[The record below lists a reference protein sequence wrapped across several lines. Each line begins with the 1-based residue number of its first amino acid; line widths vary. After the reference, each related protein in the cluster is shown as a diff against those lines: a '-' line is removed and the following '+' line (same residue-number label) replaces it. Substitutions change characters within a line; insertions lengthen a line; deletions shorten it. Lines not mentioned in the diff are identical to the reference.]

1 VRTRRQILVSSAAAL
16 TAQVRPARSLE
27 RIVKVGVLPFGTVG
41 WETETIRL
49 NAFDEANG
57 FRLEEIKLASSEAA
71 RIAFSSGAVDTIVTD
86 LLWAARLRAEGRN
99 VRFLPFSTTEG
110 GIMVAPQ
117 SPIRDVPDLAGR
129 SIGVAG
135 GPLDKSWLLLRAFAR
150 EKAGFDPSGKSSPVF
165 GAPPLLSHKL
175 EAGELEAALL
185 FWQFCARLKAKGF
198 REIIRAG
205 DMVKFFGASGEIALL
220 GYLFDEDRGSD
231 RKLLAAFG
239 AASRRAKA
247 LLSSSAAAW
256 DPVRPRMQA
265 EDEPTFQVLKR
276 YFIEGVPKRDVS
288 AERADAE
295 RLYALLARL
304 GGEKL
309 IGPAKTLPA
318 GLYAEAGLDG

>member
-1 VRTRRQILVSSAAAL
+1 
-16 TAQVRPARSLE
+16 
-27 RIVKVGVLPFGTVG
+27 VLPFGTVG
-41 WETETIRL
+41 WETETVRR
-49 NAFDEANG
+49 NGFDEANG
-57 FRLEEIKLASSEAA
+57 FRLDEIKLASSEAA

-110 GIMVAPQ
+110 GVMVAPQ
-117 SPIRDVPDLAGR
+117 SPIRDVRDLAGR
-129 SIGVAG
+129 SIGVSG
-135 GPLDKSWLLLRAFAR
+135 GALDKSWLLLRAFAL
-150 EKAGFDPSGKSSPVF
+150 EKAGFDPSQKSSPVF

-175 EAGELEAALL
+175 EAGELDAALL
-185 FWQFCARLKAKGF
+185 FWQFCARLKPKGF
-198 REIIRAG
+198 REIVRAG
-205 DMVKFFGASGEIALL
+205 DIARSFGASGEIALL

-231 RKLLAAFG
+231 RKLLAAFA

-247 LLSSSAAAW
+247 LLSSSDAAW

-276 YFIEGVPKRDVS
+276 YFIEGVPKRDAS

-295 RLYALLARL
+295 RLYAVLARL

-309 IGPAKTLPA
+309 IGPATTLPA
-318 GLYAEAGLDG
+318 GLYADAGLDG